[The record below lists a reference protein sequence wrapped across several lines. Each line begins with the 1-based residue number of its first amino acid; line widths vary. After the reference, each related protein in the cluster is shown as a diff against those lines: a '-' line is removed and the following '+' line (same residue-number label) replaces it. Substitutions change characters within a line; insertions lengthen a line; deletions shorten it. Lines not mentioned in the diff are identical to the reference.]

1 MRYTTAMSMDGNQDS
16 LRVLLAF
23 YEENARQARYHGLQ
37 RQAVTATVLL
47 AGVLA
52 LWLGSAGGDL
62 AGFSGVLLCAAGVY
76 GFLASLHHH
85 ERGRLHVERLH
96 AVREA
101 MWRDFP
107 GGVGDLY
114 GDANEKHRKRFPVFS
129 EKTARIHY
137 SWQLIPVV
145 IFLLGAV
152 VCLRWLWS

>member
-1 MRYTTAMSMDGNQDS
+1 MGATGSEDS

-23 YEENARQARYHGLQ
+23 YEENARQARYHGMQ

-47 AGVLA
+47 GAALVLVLA
-52 LWLGSAGGDL
+52 GEAGTIISSRL
-62 AGFSGVLLCAAGVY
+62 SGILLCGAGVY

-101 MWRDFP
+101 LWREFP

-114 GDANEKHRKRFPVFS
+114 GAANAKHLSRFPVFS

-137 SWQLIPVV
+137 SWQLVSVV
-145 IFLLGAV
+145 VFFLGLF
-152 VCLRWLWS
+152 LSFRELL

>member
-1 MRYTTAMSMDGNQDS
+1 MGATGSDDS

-23 YEENARQARYHGLQ
+23 YEENARQARYHGMQ
-37 RQAVTATVLL
+37 RQAVTATVFLGAAL
-47 AGVLA
+47 VLA
-52 LWLGSAGGDL
+52 VAGE
-62 AGFSGVLLCAAGVY
+62 AGTSSRLSGILLCAAGVY

-101 MWRDFP
+101 LWREFP

-114 GDANEKHRKRFPVFS
+114 GAANAKHLSRFPVFS

-137 SWQLIPVV
+137 SWQLVSVV
-145 IFLLGAV
+145 VFFLGLF
-152 VCLRWLWS
+152 LSFRELL